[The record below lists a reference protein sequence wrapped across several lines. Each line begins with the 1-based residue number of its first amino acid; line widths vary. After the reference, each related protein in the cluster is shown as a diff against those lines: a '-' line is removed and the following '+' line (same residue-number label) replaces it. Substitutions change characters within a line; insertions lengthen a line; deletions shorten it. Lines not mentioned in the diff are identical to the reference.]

1 MIDTLYNS
9 LLIGISHFYMH
20 DITRER
26 HLLTLIKTS
35 FLLVFFNS
43 LAIYTNLWGKLSC
56 NHSFIFDHPIIC
68 KISIDQSEYS
78 SYCEL
83 DFDTERLIS
92 LIADCS
98 IETMNRE
105 MIPYG
110 MSLDIGVLSIFFL
123 KDTQMSHFHQLNL

>member
-20 DITRER
+20 DITKER
-26 HLLTLIKTS
+26 HLPTLIKTS
-35 FLLVFFNS
+35 FLLYFFLNS
-43 LAIYTNLWGKLSC
+43 LPIYTNLWGKLSC

-92 LIADCS
+92 LIADWS
-98 IETMNRE
+98 VETMNPE
-105 MIPYG
+105 IIPYG
-110 MSLDIGVLSIFFL
+110 MSLDVGVLSIFWG
-123 KDTQMSHFHQLNL
+123 KDTTNVSFSST